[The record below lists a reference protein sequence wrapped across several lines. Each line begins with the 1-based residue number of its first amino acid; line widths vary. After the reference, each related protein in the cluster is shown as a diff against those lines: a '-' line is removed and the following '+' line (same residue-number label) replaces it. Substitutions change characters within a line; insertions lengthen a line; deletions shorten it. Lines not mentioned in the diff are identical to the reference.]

1 MGAVASGHTAGV
13 GTLTLGRMATAG
25 VGAAAGWETGATTGA
40 AAGAE
45 TTMGAGAG
53 AGASA

>member
-1 MGAVASGHTAGV
+1 MGAVASAHTAGV